1 MHRSPGGTPVRNRA
15 KSPAAGDPAAII
27 AAALKKR
34 FAKMHVD
41 SPEKDSHEDSNDF
54 SSSPE
59 NTPQINRKSRL
70 DFPKRSL
77 ILNEEKKTASAPQN
91 IFKLLKKS
99 SPRVPPKPRE
109 KEEEKPALPVV
120 SWL

>member
-59 NTPQINRKSRL
+59 NTPQTKRKSRL

-77 ILNEEKKTASAPQN
+77 IQNEEKKTASAPQN
-91 IFKLLKKS
+91 FFKLLKKS
-99 SPRVPPKPRE
+99 PRAPPKPRV
-109 KEEEKPALPVV
+109 KEEEKPALPAV
-120 SWL
+120 S